1 MGCQGSRYDLGVNT
15 RSASSPVVALRRR
28 IQEDPLFQ
36 RLEIPCDGRRVI
48 LGGLP
53 GASKALLVAALRER
67 VQDRPI
73 LLCVAEEFE
82 LQDWAEDLLLFS
94 PPRMGRPAPH
104 ILPEARR
111 EDGEWLPG
119 SLPARR
125 QKLKELGCQDICLM
139 DLSRLM
145 AEVGGEEY
153 DRGETLPLRRG
164 EEVAL
169 EALTHKLEE
178 AGFVP
183 VPLVEAPGEFRW
195 SGDILDLFPHS
206 SEKAFRLELFDQEI
220 ESIRVLDT
228 GDQRSKESLEEI
240 RVLLPLRKKGARAKE
255 TKSVF
260 PLDLL
265 PKALVIVVEPV
276 RFEEHLSRFT
286 LLAGSVSAPAQA
298 FQRGLERLGAMSLSA
313 LPGPDSLDFH
323 FEAPKIP
330 VADSGDLKGR
340 LLAAGR
346 LQDNLLL
353 VLRSEPEANRL
364 KAVAQETLRGQE
376 LQTAVGN
383 LSRGF
388 RIPSLKT
395 QVLSHGEFFGI
406 GAARR
411 HLQHRRVKP
420 APRSELIQGFFDL
433 RVGDLIVHAVHGIG
447 RFLGIEQGSRGT
459 SGGQEDH
466 LRLEFRDGVEI
477 LVPAT
482 MIDLVQKYVGAGDA
496 GPPLD
501 KVGGKAFGK
510 RKAQVAMALKDMAAE
525 LLQLQVKRAKH
536 PGFACPAEDE
546 LAEEF
551 EKAFPY
557 EDTVDQV
564 RGTREITKDLQQSKP
579 MDRLLCGD
587 VGFGKTE
594 LAVRAAFRMVSA
606 GKQAAILVPT
616 TLLAEQHGRTFRDRM
631 SAFGARVEVLSRLRT
646 SKEKKKILQ
655 DLEAGKVDVLV
666 GTHRILSRD
675 VRYKDLG
682 LLVIDEEQRFGVAQK
697 EKFRK
702 MRATLDVLSMTATP
716 IPRTLH
722 MALLGIKDISS
733 LTTPPPGRLEIRTKV
748 VERSSALI
756 RSAILGEVSRGGQV
770 FFLHNKVKD
779 LHLVLEELQSLVPEA
794 RFVMGHGQM
803 TEKELLQNMNKFLR
817 GEADVLLSTT
827 IVESGIDIPRANTIL
842 VDNADHFGLAELHQ
856 LRGRVGRDI
865 MQAWC
870 YLLTDPSRPLSP
882 EGKKRLEAMERFSDL
897 GSGFSIAMKDLEI
910 RGAGNLLGPQQS
922 GHIAAIGYDMYCK
935 LLQSAVERST
945 RGTVRSSDLPQALGS
960 EQVDIDFGVE
970 AYIPTDYIS
979 DPSLRMKLLR
989 EMDEYKDKRGQ
1000 KELLERTRDRFG
1012 RIPQP
1017 VRTLSDVFLTKNL
1030 LALEGILSARFEAPD
1045 RIILRH
1051 HPGRGPHGAWLSN
1064 FRDIR
1069 PVSSNRTDL
1078 ILKKKRGK
1086 PEAALAFFRDTLL
1099 GRRKEGRIIRS

>member
-1 MGCQGSRYDLGVNT
+1 MRTS
-15 RSASSPVVALRRR
+15 SAPAIALRQQLQ
-28 IQEDPLFQ
+28 QESLFRGLKIPEEGE
-36 RLEIPCDGRRVI
+36 RLV

-53 GASKALLVAALRER
+53 GASKALLIAALRER

-73 LLCVAEEFE
+73 LLCLAEEFE

-94 PPRMGRPAPH
+94 PPRSGRPIPQ

-125 QKLKELGCQDICLM
+125 QMLKSLGPADVCLM

-145 AEVGGEEY
+145 AEVGGEEF
-153 DRGETLPLRRG
+153 DSQETLCLQTG
-164 EEVAL
+164 EEIEIRGLTQTL
-169 EALTHKLEE
+169 EK
-178 AGFVP
+178 AGFIP

-195 SGDILDLFPHS
+195 SGDILDLYPTTT
-206 SEKAFRLELFDQEI
+206 EKAIRVEFFDQEI
-220 ESIRVLDT
+220 ESIRTLDPS
-228 GDQRSKESLEEI
+228 DQRSKESMEKVEI
-240 RVLLPLRKKGARAKE
+240 ILPHSKGASE
-255 TKSVF
+255 TPQSPQCF

-265 PKALVIVVEPV
+265 DKALVVVVEPI
-276 RFEEHLSRFT
+276 RFEEHLARFT
-286 LLAGSVSAPAQA
+286 LLAGTLAAPVEA
-298 FQRGLERLGAMSLSA
+298 FQRGLQRLGAISLSA
-313 LPGPDSLDFH
+313 LPGPDSLNFN

-330 VADSGDLKGR
+330 VADTGDLKGR

-346 LQDNLLL
+346 LKDRILV
-353 VLRSEPEANRL
+353 VLRSEPEARRL
-364 KAVAQETLRGQE
+364 ESVAQKTSGKHS

-411 HLQHRRVKP
+411 HLQHRRTKK
-420 APRSELIQGFFDL
+420 APRSEFIQGFFDL
-433 RVGDLIVHAVHGIG
+433 QIGDLIVHAIHGIG
-447 RFLGIEQGSRGT
+447 RFRGLEKGSRGA
-459 SGGQEDH
+459 SGGQEEH

-482 MIDLVQKYVGAGDA
+482 MIDLVQKYIGSGDA
-496 GPPLD
+496 GPQLD
-501 KVGGKAFGK
+501 KIGGKAFGK
-510 RKAQVAMALKDMAAE
+510 RKAKVAMALKDMAAE
-525 LLQLQVKRAKH
+525 LLELQVKRSRH
-536 PGFACPAEDE
+536 PGFACPKKDE

-564 RGTREITKDLQQSKP
+564 RGTKEIIKDLQQTKP

-631 SAFGARVEVLSRLRT
+631 STFGARVEILSRLR
-646 SKEKKKILQ
+646 SPKEKRKILE
-655 DLEAGKVDVLV
+655 DLKAGKVDVLV
-666 GTHRILSRD
+666 GTHRILSKD
-675 VRYKDLG
+675 VVYKDLG

-697 EKFRK
+697 ERIRK
-702 MRATLDVLSMTATP
+702 VRATLDVLSMTATP

-748 VERSSALI
+748 VERSTSLI
-756 RSAILGEVSRGGQV
+756 RNAILSEINRGGQI

-779 LHLVLEELQSLVPEA
+779 LHVVLKELQDMIPEA
-794 RFVMGHGQM
+794 RFVLGHGQM
-803 TEKELLQNMNKFLR
+803 TEKELLVNMNKFLR
-817 GEADVLLSTT
+817 GDADVLLSTT

-865 MQAWC
+865 LQAWC

-882 EGKKRLEAMERFSDL
+882 EAKKRLQAMERFSEL

-945 RGTVRSSDLPQALGS
+945 KGTVSSHELPEALAS
-960 EQVDIDFGVE
+960 TQIDIDFGVE
-970 AYIPTDYIS
+970 AYIPTTYIS
-979 DPSLRMKLLR
+979 DPGLRMKLLR
-989 EMDEYKDKRGQ
+989 EMDSYRDQRGQ
-1000 KELLERTRDRFG
+1000 KKLIERTRDRFG
-1012 RIPQP
+1012 RIPPP

-1030 LALEGILSARFEAPD
+1030 LALEGILSARFAPPN

-1051 HPGRGPHGAWLSN
+1051 QPGRGPHGNWLSA

-1069 PVSSNRTDL
+1069 PVSGIRTDL
-1078 ILKKKRGK
+1078 ILRQSKLS
-1086 PEAALAFFRDTLL
+1086 PEKALAFFRDTLL
-1099 GRRKEGRIIRS
+1099 GKAHGGRIKGS

>member
-1 MGCQGSRYDLGVNT
+1 MRLF
-15 RSASSPVVALRRR
+15 SSPAIALRQK
-28 IQEDPLFQ
+28 IQEDPIFKGLQIPQQGQ
-36 RLEIPCDGRRVI
+36 RTV

-53 GASKALLVAALRER
+53 GASKALLVAALREQ

-73 LLCVAEEFE
+73 ILCLAEEFE

-94 PPRMGRPAPH
+94 PLRLGRPAPK

-111 EDGEWLPG
+111 EDGEWLLG

-125 QKLKELGCQDICLM
+125 SMLKTLGPEDLCLM

-145 AEVGGEEY
+145 AQVGGKECDHQETLTLMKGEELEIQEVTRRLKEVG
-153 DRGETLPLRRG
+153 
-164 EEVAL
+164 
-169 EALTHKLEE
+169 
-178 AGFVP
+178 FIQ
-183 VPLVEAPGEFRW
+183 VPLVEGPGEFRS
-195 SGDILDLFPHS
+195 SGDILDIYPLTQDQALRVEF
-206 SEKAFRLELFDQEI
+206 FDQEI
-220 ESIRVLDT
+220 ETIRSLDT
-228 GDQRSKESLEEI
+228 NDQRSKELMERAEIPLPKAKKNKENQSLEQ
-240 RVLLPLRKKGARAKE
+240 
-255 TKSVF
+255 VF

-265 PKALVIVVEPV
+265 EKALVVVVEPI

-286 LLAGSVSAPAQA
+286 LLAGSLSAPVEA
-298 FQRGLERLGAMSLSA
+298 FQVGLKRLGAISLSA
-313 LPGPDSLDFH
+313 LPGSDSLNFN

-330 VADSGDLKGR
+330 IADSGDLKGR

-346 LQDNLLL
+346 LKDNMVI
-353 VLRSEPEANRL
+353 VLRSEPEAKRL
-364 KAVAQETLRGQE
+364 QSVAKKTLHGQS

-388 RIPSLKT
+388 RIPWLQT
-395 QVLSHGEFFGI
+395 QILSHGEFFGI

-411 HLQHRRVKP
+411 HLQHRREKK

-433 RVGDLIVHAVHGIG
+433 QVGDLIVHAIHGIG
-447 RFLGIEQGSRGT
+447 RFRGLERGSRGA
-459 SGGQEDH
+459 SGGQEEH
-466 LRLEFRDGVEI
+466 LRLEFRDEVEI

-482 MIDLVQKYVGAGDA
+482 MIDLVQKYVGSGDA
-496 GPPLD
+496 GPRLD

-525 LLQLQVKRAKH
+525 LLELQVKRSKH
-536 PGFACPAEDE
+536 PGFACPKEDP
-546 LAEEF
+546 LAKEF
-551 EKAFPY
+551 EKAFPF

-564 RGTREITKDLQQSKP
+564 RGTKEITKDLQQTKP

-606 GKQAAILVPT
+606 GKQTAILVPT

-631 SAFGARVEVLSRLRT
+631 STFGARVEVLSRLRT
-646 SKEKKKILQ
+646 PKEKRKIL
-655 DLEAGKVDVLV
+655 EALKNGQVDVLV
-666 GTHRILSRD
+666 GTHRILSKD
-675 VRYKDLG
+675 VIYKDLG
-682 LLVIDEEQRFGVAQK
+682 FLVIDEEQRFGVAQK
-697 EKFRK
+697 EKIRK
-702 MRATLDVLSMTATP
+702 VRATLDVLSMTATP

-756 RSAILGEVSRGGQV
+756 RNAILGEIHRGGQV
-770 FFLHNKVKD
+770 FFLHNKVRD
-779 LHLVLEELQSLVPEA
+779 LHVILEELQSLVPEA

-803 TEKELLQNMNKFLR
+803 TEKELLLNMNKFLR
-817 GEADVLLSTT
+817 GESDVLLSTT

-882 EGKKRLEAMERFSDL
+882 EGKKRLEAMERFSEL

-945 RGTVRSSDLPQALGS
+945 KGTVSSHEIPEVLAS
-960 EQVDIDFGVE
+960 NQVDVDFGVE
-970 AYIPTDYIS
+970 AFIPTNYVS

-989 EMDEYKDKRGQ
+989 EMDSYRDQEGQ
-1000 KELLERTRDRFG
+1000 RNLLERTRDRFG
-1012 RIPQP
+1012 RIPSP

-1030 LALEGILSARFEAPD
+1030 LALEGILSARFEPPD
-1045 RIILRH
+1045 RIILKH
-1051 HPGRGPHGAWLSN
+1051 QPGRGPHGAWLRN
-1064 FRDIR
+1064 FQDIR
-1069 PVSSNRTDL
+1069 PISGTRTDL
-1078 ILKKKRGK
+1078 ILRKKRTK
-1086 PEAALAFFRDTLL
+1086 PESALAFFRDTLL
-1099 GRRKEGRIIRS
+1099 GKARGGRIKKS